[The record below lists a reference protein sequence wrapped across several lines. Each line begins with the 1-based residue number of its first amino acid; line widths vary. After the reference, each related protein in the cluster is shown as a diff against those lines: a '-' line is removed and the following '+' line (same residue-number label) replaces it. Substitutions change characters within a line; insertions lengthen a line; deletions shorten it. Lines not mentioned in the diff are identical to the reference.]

1 MCYRKLNVFCFS
13 RLLRQ
18 HPLSVDKNCFAK
30 VVPLWIYHYQHVA
43 VFELPAK
50 KKKIQMEFYSTCF
63 GAGALNCSLSSFQ
76 VPGNSVPVSLSFI
89 TPLYELLPIFPTCCL
104 LISLHSLEAPSSY
117 FYFSLILL
125 SLDGRGLHKC
135 KE

>member
-1 MCYRKLNVFCFS
+1 MCYRKFNVFCFS

-50 KKKIQMEFYSTCF
+50 KKKNFKWNFTVL
-63 GAGALNCSLSSFQ
+63 ALGL
-76 VPGNSVPVSLSFI
+76 VRK
-89 TPLYELLPIFPTCCL
+89 TALLAA
-104 LISLHSLEAPSSY
+104 SKSLETWSLCLSVSSHP
-117 FYFSLILL
+117 LM
-125 SLDGRGLHKC
+125 HC
-135 KE
+135 C

>member
-50 KKKIQMEFYSTCF
+50 KKKFKWNFTVL
-63 GAGALNCSLSSFQ
+63 ALGLECKTALLAASKSQEAQSL
-76 VPGNSVPVSLSFI
+76 
-89 TPLYELLPIFPTCCL
+89 CL
-104 LISLHSLEAPSSY
+104 LA
-117 FYFSLILL
+117 L
-125 SLDGRGLHKC
+125 SHPPMHC
-135 KE
+135 C

>member
-1 MCYRKLNVFCFS
+1 MCYRKLNVFCFP

-50 KKKIQMEFYSTCF
+50 KKFKWNFTVL
-63 GAGALNCSLSSFQ
+63 ALGLERK
-76 VPGNSVPVSLSFI
+76 
-89 TPLYELLPIFPTCCL
+89 TALLAA
-104 LISLHSLEAPSSY
+104 SKSLEAWSPCLSASSHP
-117 FYFSLILL
+117 LMHC
-125 SLDGRGLHKC
+125 R
-135 KE
+135 

>member
-50 KKKIQMEFYSTCF
+50 KKKK
-63 GAGALNCSLSSFQ
+63 
-76 VPGNSVPVSLSFI
+76 NSNGILQ
-89 TPLYELLPIFPTCCL
+89 YLLWGWCVK
-104 LISLHSLEAPSSY
+104 
-117 FYFSLILL
+117 LL
-125 SLDGRGLHKC
+125 S
-135 KE
+135 

>member
-13 RLLRQ
+13 WLLRQ

-50 KKKIQMEFYSTCF
+50 KKKKIQMEFYSTCF
-63 GAGALNCSLSSFQ
+63 GAG
-76 VPGNSVPVSLSFI
+76 V
-89 TPLYELLPIFPTCCL
+89 
-104 LISLHSLEAPSSY
+104 
-117 FYFSLILL
+117 
-125 SLDGRGLHKC
+125 
-135 KE
+135 

>member
-1 MCYRKLNVFCFS
+1 MRYRKLNIFCFS

-50 KKKIQMEFYSTCF
+50 KKKKKGFKWNFTVL
-63 GAGALNCSLSSFQ
+63 ALGL
-76 VPGNSVPVSLSFI
+76 VRK
-89 TPLYELLPIFPTCCL
+89 TALLAA
-104 LISLHSLEAPSSY
+104 SKSLETW
-117 FYFSLILL
+117 SLCL
-125 SLDGRGLHKC
+125 
-135 KE
+135 